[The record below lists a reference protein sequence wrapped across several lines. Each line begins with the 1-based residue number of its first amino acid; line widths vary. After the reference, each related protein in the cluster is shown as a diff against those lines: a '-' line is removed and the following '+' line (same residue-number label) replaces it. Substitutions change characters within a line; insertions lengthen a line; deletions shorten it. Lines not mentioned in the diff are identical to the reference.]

1 MALVNKSFE
10 NIFFFPFCVLVL
22 SCQLLSQTVIAFWI
36 NTTPALSQ
44 FDFDFGI
51 LAIFDKVCI
60 SF

>member
-1 MALVNKSFE
+1 LLTK
-10 NIFFFPFCVLVL
+10 VLKTHFL
-22 SCQLLSQTVIAFWI
+22 GFDSICQLLSQTVIAFWI

>member
-10 NIFFFPFCVLVL
+10 NIFFSFFEFCFHLVNY
-22 SCQLLSQTVIAFWI
+22 LSQMVIAFWI

-44 FDFDFGI
+44 FDFGI